1 MKLKFEYGLIVR
13 GMIATVSWAAAMSP
27 TPALGQG
34 DAGSHADLGFETD
47 VTHLNLTVAPGSGAS
62 GGCVGGYVFQAAHGG
77 CIRQTIASQSES
89 RACASGYTGT
99 QTRKRNRPVYMHQN
113 GSSAFGSWGSWSG
126 WAGACTATTVPP
138 DPLPPTVGTTFS
150 VLSGMICVSSDA
162 GYNSVSGPS
171 QASRNTLIT
180 AYRTFN
186 YYGRCP
192 EPSGYTF
199 WLTLWKELADE
210 FRAANA
216 TATIDDAYARAWA
229 ADGGVEDRLLA
240 EAGGNKENTPAVLS
254 HINKLCQ
261 DSANAKY
268 GVGKVAAVYV
278 DKSGN
283 KCTITKVN

>member
-150 VLSGMICVSSDA
+150 VLSGMICVASDA
-162 GYNSVSGPS
+162 GYYAVSGPS
-171 QASRNTLIT
+171 NANRNILIE
-180 AYRTFN
+180 AYKTFS

-199 WLTLWKELADE
+199 WLALWADFAQE
-210 FRAANA
+210 YRVANPGA
-216 TATIDDAYARAWA
+216 TAEYAYGQAWRQP
-229 ADGGVEDRLLA
+229 GGVEDWLLDA
-240 EAGGNKENTPAVLS
+240 AGGNKENTPAILAD
-254 HINKLCQ
+254 INKLCQ
-261 DSANAKY
+261 DSANTKY
-268 GVGKVAAVYV
+268 GAGKVMAAYV
-278 DKSGN
+278 NKSGN
-283 KCTITKVN
+283 KCTVTRVN